1 MGCWCDRRNGGAGKM
16 NTPYSYH
23 LYLCEFY
30 LNEIEGYSYEQF
42 KVELKKMEDEKKTNE
57 EIRIYFTK
65 MLDDYFKQQL

>member
-42 KVELKKMEDEKKTNE
+42 KVELKKMEDKKKTSE
-57 EIRIYFTK
+57 EIRIHFTK
-65 MLDDYFKQQL
+65 MLDDYFKQQS